1 MYLRISFLLL
11 LSACFLTA
19 KSQISTDELSGKV
32 NTLTSAVP
40 FLTIAPDSRAGAL
53 GDLGVATTADAASMH
68 WNPAKY
74 AFIDSKMGI
83 SLSYTPWLRALIP
96 DINLS
101 YLAGYYR
108 LDDRQ
113 TVAATLRYFSLG
125 NIMFTN
131 IYGQPLRDYRPKE
144 FAFDAA
150 YSFKLSENLSTA
162 IAMRYIFSD
171 LTGGIGQS
179 ESHAG
184 STVAGDVSIFYT
196 NKNAS
201 FMGAPGVFSYGL
213 NFTNIGGKISYTED
227 EKDFIPIALKTGASY
242 TTILDA
248 YNSLTFSIDLNK
260 LLIPTPP
267 ILVDDP
273 NQPGSFDTIG
283 NNPDIAVPV
292 AIFRSFYD
300 APGVL
305 RSDSTR
311 SVFTE
316 EMREIMISA
325 GIEYWYS
332 KQFAIRAGYFHEH
345 ETKGNR
351 KFFTV
356 GLGLK
361 LNMFGLDFAYLIPTV
376 QRHPLENTLRF
387 SLTLDI
393 AALKKEESK
402 KE

>member
-11 LSACFLTA
+11 LSACYFSA

-53 GDLGVATTADAASMH
+53 GDLGVATSPDAASMH
-68 WNPAKY
+68 WNPAKF
-74 AFIDSKMGI
+74 AFIENKMGV

-101 YLAGYYR
+101 YLSGYYK

-113 TVAATLRYFSLG
+113 AIAASLRYFSLG

-150 YSFKLSENLSTA
+150 YSFKLSQNLSTA

-184 STVAGDVSIFYT
+184 KTIAGDVSLFYN
-196 NKNAS
+196 NKDVS
-201 FMGAPGVFSYGL
+201 FMGSPGILSYGL
-213 NFTNIGGKISYTED
+213 NFSNIGGKISYTED
-227 EKDFIPIALKTGASY
+227 EKDFIPINLRTGVAY

-248 YNSLTFSIDLNK
+248 YNSLTFSIDFNK

-273 NQPGSFDTIG
+273 NNPGSFDTIG
-283 NNPDIAVPV
+283 SNPDISVPV

-316 EMREIMISA
+316 ETREIMISA
-325 GIEYWYS
+325 GVEYWYT

-351 KFFTV
+351 KFFTL

-361 LNMFGLDFAYLIPTV
+361 LNMFGLDFAYLVPTV

-387 SLTLDI
+387 TLTLDI
-393 AALKKEESK
+393 AALKKEEDTK
-402 KE
+402 